1 MEALGPAAQRL
12 ALDWYRNVALNSSES
27 EQIDIDD
34 LLELSPRHSRGLGA
48 LSLEV
53 FALLLDEVRAS
64 EFDLYLELQV
74 PLGEFVVW
82 PTEYVTAEELL
93 EGAVY
98 PRSLLGVTVP
108 GFWFSKSA
116 AIEQDD
122 EPWAVRCLLET
133 RDFGHYDVQAC
144 LYQWAEGDE
153 VFAVLRMA
161 TGRPWGIM

>member
-1 MEALGPAAQRL
+1 METLGPAAHHL
-12 ALDWYRNVALNSSES
+12 ALDWYRNVALNSPES

-53 FALLLDEVRAS
+53 FELLLDEIRAS
-64 EFDLYLELQV
+64 ESDLYLELHV

-82 PTEYVTAEELL
+82 PTEFVTAEELL

-108 GFWFSKSA
+108 GFWFSKSVPV
-116 AIEQDD
+116 EQDG
-122 EPWAVRCLLET
+122 EPGAVRCLVET
-133 RDFGHYDVQAC
+133 RDFGRYDVQAC
-144 LYQWAEGDE
+144 LYRWADGGE
-153 VFAVLRMA
+153 VFTVLRMV
-161 TGRPWGIM
+161 TGRPWGTI